1 MTEKRYLEKVLTLGR
16 EMSILINAR
25 LRAPRSSKR
34 SVPRQLNN
42 LKDRNQTLV
51 NSFNKQKVYFLLTRV

>member
-34 SVPRQLNN
+34 SAPRQLNN